1 MISNIVKNIF
11 WVLYA
16 LFITMVFFAVTIA
29 ASVWLATSG
38 ELIIIALIVAFV
50 IGFVVMLALGVMSLK
65 ELIEVCREADEI
77 LNEKQNAE
85 DKSCNGHRTCK

>member
-1 MISNIVKNIF
+1 MISDIVKNIF

-38 ELIIIALIVAFV
+38 ELIIIALIVAFA
-50 IGFVVMLALGVMSLK
+50 IGFVVMLAFGVMSLK
-65 ELIEVCREADEI
+65 ELIEACREIDKI
-77 LNEKQNAE
+77 LKEVKDGEN
-85 DKSCNGHRTCK
+85 NG